1 MIISSKGKYGL
12 VALMDICLY
21 SRSEAVTLKSVSK
34 RQDIS
39 ERYLEQIFSILKK
52 GGIINS
58 KKGAQGGYFLA
69 RKPKDITVGEIL
81 NILEGYLKIVSP
93 SEEKNDIE
101 CFMQKKIWN
110 NINRQIETY
119 FNSITLEELV
129 KDYIEGKI
137 TICIIF
143 KLPKRK

>member
-34 RQDIS
+34 SQDIS

-137 TICIIF
+137 TIMYYI
-143 KLPKRK
+143 

>member
-39 ERYLEQIFSILKK
+39 ERYLEQIFSILRK
-52 GGIINS
+52 GGIISS
-58 KKGAQGGYFLA
+58 KKGAQGGYFLS

-81 NILEGYLKIVSP
+81 NILEGDVNFGRFFQSFYNTPLNTVLKSYYEEP
-93 SEEKNDIE
+93 SNSWSRTFNGGYSLISGPIFNTKYISKVKN
-101 CFMQKKIWN
+101 N
-110 NINRQIETY
+110 
-119 FNSITLEELV
+119 TL
-129 KDYIEGKI
+129 
-137 TICIIF
+137 
-143 KLPKRK
+143 

>member
-39 ERYLEQIFSILKK
+39 ERYLEQIFSTLKK

-137 TICIIF
+137 TIMYYI
-143 KLPKRK
+143 

>member
-21 SRSEAVTLKSVSK
+21 SGSEAVTLKSVSK
-34 RQDIS
+34 RQNIS
-39 ERYLEQIFSILKK
+39 ERYLEQIFSILRK
-52 GGIINS
+52 GGIITS

-69 RKPKDITVGEIL
+69 RTAADITVGEIL
-81 NILEGYLKIVSP
+81 NILEGDLKIVSS
-93 SEEKNDIE
+93 SEERNDIE

-137 TICIIF
+137 TIMYYI
-143 KLPKRK
+143 

>member
-21 SRSEAVTLKSVSK
+21 SGSEVVTLKSVSK

-69 RKPKDITVGEIL
+69 RKPKDITVGEVL
-81 NILEGYLKIVSP
+81 NILEGDLKIVSP
-93 SEEKNDIE
+93 SEDKNNIE

-129 KDYIEGKI
+129 KDYIQGEI
-137 TICIIF
+137 TIMYYI
-143 KLPKRK
+143 

>member
-21 SRSEAVTLKSVSK
+21 SGSEAVTLKSVSK
-34 RQDIS
+34 RQNIS

-81 NILEGYLKIVSP
+81 NILEGDLKIVSP

-137 TICIIF
+137 TIMYYI
-143 KLPKRK
+143 

>member
-1 MIISSKGKYGL
+1 MIISSKRKYGL

-137 TICIIF
+137 TIMYYI
-143 KLPKRK
+143 

>member
-81 NILEGYLKIVSP
+81 NILEGDLKIVSL

-101 CFMQKKIWN
+101 C
-110 NINRQIETY
+110 
-119 FNSITLEELV
+119 
-129 KDYIEGKI
+129 
-137 TICIIF
+137 
-143 KLPKRK
+143 

>member
-119 FNSITLEELV
+119 FNSIPLEELV

-137 TICIIF
+137 TIMYYI
-143 KLPKRK
+143 

>member
-52 GGIINS
+52 GGIITS

-69 RKPKDITVGEIL
+69 RTAADITVGEIL
-81 NILEGYLKIVSP
+81 NILEGDLKIVSP
-93 SEEKNDIE
+93 SEERNDIE
-101 CFMQKKIWN
+101 CFMQKNIWN
-110 NINRQIETY
+110 NINRQIEEY
-119 FNSITLEELV
+119 FDSVTLEALV

-137 TICIIF
+137 AIMYYI
-143 KLPKRK
+143 

>member
-12 VALMDICLY
+12 GALMDICLY

-137 TICIIF
+137 TIMYYI
-143 KLPKRK
+143 